1 MALKP
6 TPMTKLFERLCLL
19 ATCSNFEVMCGW
31 RLLRCSTRLRQNTMP
46 EPRLP
51 FAEDLLKFNR
61 SIVTRLLATCIVSVL
76 PALTALHAQDATFH
90 SAPASAKQQKN
101 PYEGQHPASVKA
113 AYHLR
118 CARCHGENGEGSG
131 NIPALATGPAQGASD
146 GELFWYITKG
156 DVNNG
161 MPAWQSLPEQQRWQI
176 INYVRVLGSLKPG
189 SPRVQ
194 LSADEAVS
202 TGEKAP
208 PPNAPFTDYRFEKPG
223 KIRKISLRDLPRPL
237 ATASAGNGPQ
247 LVPRPEKAWPQVLPG
262 FKVELYATG
271 LNDPRLVRTSP
282 NGDFFVAE
290 SSTGDVRVF
299 RGITADGKPEL
310 AETFTTGL
318 NRPFGINF
326 YPPGPDPKWIYVG
339 NTDSIVRFP
348 YKNGDLKASGPVE
361 HIADLPA
368 ASRGHWTRDIQFT
381 ADGKKMLVSVGSASN
396 IDDPDTTPAEKNRAD
411 VLEFNPDG
419 SAMRIYAYGIRNCV
433 GLAINSK
440 TGELWC
446 SVNERDALGDN
457 LVPDY
462 ITHVQ
467 EGGFYGWPWWYMG
480 GHQDPR
486 HEGKHAELKDKVI
499 TPDVI
504 LNPHNASLELTFY
517 NGKQFP
523 AEYQGDIFAS
533 EHGSWNRSV
542 RVGYEVIRVPLHQTG
557 HATGEYEDFMT
568 GFVVDNG
575 HVWGRPVGVTVAPD
589 GSLLVTDDG
598 SKSIW
603 RISYTGK

>member
-1 MALKP
+1 MKSNAR
-6 TPMTKLFERLCLL
+6 TITTSL
-19 ATCSNFEVMCGW
+19 ATSALVS
-31 RLLRCSTRLRQNTMP
+31 LILIV
-46 EPRLP
+46 
-51 FAEDLLKFNR
+51 R
-61 SIVTRLLATCIVSVL
+61 SLAQT
-76 PALTALHAQDATFH
+76 PTTPTFH
-90 SAPASAKQQKN
+90 DAPPSVKQQKN
-101 PYEGQHPASVKA
+101 PFEGQHPASARADYVQ
-113 AYHLR
+113 R
-118 CARCHGENGEGSG
+118 CGACHGQNGEGTG
-131 NIPALATGPAQGASD
+131 NIPALATGKAQSASD

-161 MPAWQSLPEQQRWQI
+161 MPSWESLPEEQRWQI
-176 INYVRVLGSLKPG
+176 VNYLRVLGTLKPG
-189 SPRVQ
+189 SPRVP
-194 LSADEAVS
+194 LSADEAVA
-202 TGEKAP
+202 TAANAP
-208 PPNAPFTDYRFEKPG
+208 PPKPPFTDYRYEEPG
-223 KIRKISLRDLPRPL
+223 KIRKVTVKDLPDPL
-237 ATASAGNGPQ
+237 ATASSGNAPQ
-247 LVPRPEKAWPQVLPG
+247 LVPRPKDAWPKVLPG
-262 FKVELYATG
+262 FKVELYAAD
-271 LNDPRLVRTSP
+271 LDEPRLIRTAP

-290 SSTGDVRVF
+290 SRAGTIRVF
-299 RGITADGKPEL
+299 RGITDEGKPMQS
-310 AETFTTGL
+310 ETFATGL

-326 YPPGPDPKWIYVG
+326 YPPGPDPQWIYIG
-339 NTDSIVRFP
+339 NTDSVVRFP
-348 YKNGDLKASGPVE
+348 YKNGDLKASGPAE
-361 HIADLPA
+361 HIADLP
-368 ASRGHWTRDIQFT
+368 SGNGHWTRDIQFT
-381 ADGKKMLVSVGSASN
+381 SDPKKMLVSVGSASN

-419 SAMRIYAYGIRNCV
+419 SAMRVYAYGIRNCV
-433 GLAINSK
+433 GLAINPK
-440 TGELWC
+440 TGEPWC

-462 ITHVQ
+462 ITHVK

-486 HEGKHAELKDKVI
+486 HEGKHPELKDKVI

-517 NGKQFP
+517 DGKQFP
-523 AEYQGDIFAS
+523 KEYQGDIFAS